1 MRLTDVIRH
10 GSDVKGRLLDELREA
25 KTPQQIVARTEEA
38 AAQEHLLAIARQHLR
53 PEPEPAIA
61 EAMVAAMETP
71 AEHARE
77 KMTKIIVKEWKS

>member
-1 MRLTDVIRH
+1 MTLAHAIIKADEVRHTLLTAAQNGNPALCGNRL
-10 GSDVKGRLLDELREA
+10 
-25 KTPQQIVARTEEA
+25 EEA
-38 AAQEHLLAIARQHLR
+38 AALSHLISIARQHLR
-53 PEPEPAIA
+53 PEPSPAIA